1 MASRAPEAR
10 GPSVSDAWAELAAS
24 LMAHDDY
31 DERLRGMLRVAGEA
45 TGTPDGYLYLV
56 EPSQRRLHLAQTR
69 ARPAAASA
77 PAGPADQLAQPVE
90 GGAEWSAPTVPL
102 ELVRSEDLERER
114 TVVTPVGTLYSLPL
128 REPDG
133 TMIGLLQTGPVGA
146 RGPGRGAR
154 RRLDALAA
162 PLGFVAGRARR
173 EEALRRQ
180 LAAAEA
186 RLEGSRRLAGAA
198 VDLDRFVAL
207 LLDLAL
213 TGTGAR
219 SGFVAIVERPG
230 EAPVVRIAANMPPG
244 FAEEVDLSPIGG
256 LFDWSLADG
265 DDGGALI
272 LKDFEAAERLG
283 LGTPVAV
290 PLLERGE
297 PLGIFALDF
306 GAGGAFDE
314 EALELLGT
322 FADQVTL
329 MLDNARLFATFAER
343 YLGTVRSLAA
353 ALDARRPHT
362 HDHHERVAQ
371 VAVAL
376 DRELGGDATEAHALR
391 EAALIHDVGLAG
403 AIGIE
408 GGTDT
413 DVEHPTLGARLI
425 EHLPLAPAVAGAVAT
440 HHEWFDGWGFPRG
453 LHGEAIP
460 RAGRILALAEFLVE
474 MGTGDATRAPW
485 PLARLADDVAQ
496 RRGSQF
502 DPEVADAALR
512 LAARGGLDLVPH
524 GA

>member
-1 MASRAPEAR
+1 MA
-10 GPSVSDAWAELAAS
+10 D
-24 LMAHDDY
+24 DDY
-31 DERLRGMLRVAGEA
+31 DERLRTMLRVAGEA
-45 TGTPDGYLYLV
+45 TDTPDGYLYLV
-56 EPSQRRLHLAQTR
+56 EPSRRRLHLAQTR
-69 ARPAAASA
+69 SRPAAESTEA
-77 PAGPADQLAQPVE
+77 PADQLPQPLE

-102 ELVRSEDLERER
+102 ELVRSEDLERAR

-133 TMIGLLQTGPVGA
+133 RMIGLLQTGPVGS
-146 RGPGRGAR
+146 RGLRRGAR
-154 RRLDALAA
+154 RRLGALAA
-162 PLGFVAGRARR
+162 PLGFVAARARR
-173 EEALRRQ
+173 EETLRRQ

-186 RLEGSRRLAGAA
+186 GLEGSRRLAGAA

-219 SGFVAIVERPG
+219 SGFVAIIERPG
-230 EAPVVRIAANMPPG
+230 EAPVVRAAANMAPG
-244 FAEEVDLSPIGG
+244 FAEHVDLSPVGG
-256 LFDWSLADG
+256 LFDWSPIAEGDG
-265 DDGGALI
+265 GGALI
-272 LKDFEAAERLG
+272 LEDFEAAARLG
-283 LGTPVAV
+283 LGAPVAV

-306 GAGGAFDE
+306 GGGGAFDE
-314 EALELLGT
+314 SALELLGT

-362 HDHHERVAQ
+362 HDHHERVAA

-376 DRELGGDATEAHALR
+376 GRELGADAGEARALR
-391 EAALIHDVGLAG
+391 EAGLIHDVGLAG
-403 AIGIE
+403 AAGIE
-408 GGTDT
+408 GGSDA

-453 LHGEAIP
+453 LHGDEIP

-485 PLARLADDVAQ
+485 RLQRLADDVAE
-496 RRGSQF
+496 RRGIQF

-512 LAARGGLDLVPH
+512 LAARGGLDLAAH
-524 GA
+524 CA